1 VPENRHLTEKIK
13 YYTEVFRLVWISALA
28 IGGGSIGLLLG
39 EPTAL
44 RVVLGLVGLLLV
56 ALLLEG
62 LRRLNKEIMGVVNRL
77 KGD

>member
-1 VPENRHLTEKIK
+1 MPENRHLTEKIK

>member
-1 VPENRHLTEKIK
+1 MPEDRHLTERIK
-13 YYTEVFRLVWISALA
+13 YYTEVFRLVWVSALA

-44 RVVLGLVGLLLV
+44 RIVVGLVGLLLV

-62 LRRLNKEIMGVVNRL
+62 LRRLNKEIIGLVNKV

>member
-1 VPENRHLTEKIK
+1 MPEDRHLTERIK
-13 YYTEVFRLVWISALA
+13 YYTEVLRLVWVSALA

-44 RVVLGLVGLLLV
+44 RVVVGLVGLLLV
-56 ALLLEG
+56 GLLVEM
-62 LRRLNKEIMGVVNRL
+62 LRRLNKEIMELVNRV

>member
-1 VPENRHLTEKIK
+1 MPENRHLTEKIK
-13 YYTEVFRLVWISALA
+13 YYTEVFRLVWVSALA